1 MSSRL
6 LMKNPAKSRRRK
18 STPIFLVFQNNL
30 LWVIIKV
37 LDSGAYA
44 QVNEFEAFTIK
55 IFRKKTGCK
64 KLVCQSWGTFR
75 VFVESGLKS
84 REQEDTCRCHFLG
97 FKPKIFEN
105 FCCRLAVHTLRRAQF
120 KISGEKKVRSL

>member
-55 IFRKKTGCK
+55 IFRKKNGLQKTRMP
-64 KLVCQSWGTFR
+64 KLGNF
-75 VFVESGLKS
+75 SGF
-84 REQEDTCRCHFLG
+84 CR
-97 FKPKIFEN
+97 KWFE
-105 FCCRLAVHTLRRAQF
+105 VT
-120 KISGEKKVRSL
+120 

>member
-1 MSSRL
+1 
-6 LMKNPAKSRRRK
+6 MKNPAKSRRRK

-55 IFRKKTGCK
+55 IFRKK
-64 KLVCQSWGTFR
+64 R
-75 VFVESGLKS
+75 VAKNSYAKVGELFG
-84 REQEDTCRCHFLG
+84 FL
-97 FKPKIFEN
+97 
-105 FCCRLAVHTLRRAQF
+105 
-120 KISGEKKVRSL
+120 

>member
-55 IFRKKTGCK
+55 IFRKN
-64 KLVCQSWGTFR
+64 R
-75 VFVESGLKS
+75 VAKNSYAKVGELFG
-84 REQEDTCRCHFLG
+84 FL
-97 FKPKIFEN
+97 
-105 FCCRLAVHTLRRAQF
+105 
-120 KISGEKKVRSL
+120 

>member
-55 IFRKKTGCK
+55 IFRKK
-64 KLVCQSWGTFR
+64 R
-75 VFVESGLKS
+75 VAKNSYAKVGELFG
-84 REQEDTCRCHFLG
+84 FL
-97 FKPKIFEN
+97 
-105 FCCRLAVHTLRRAQF
+105 
-120 KISGEKKVRSL
+120 